1 MTFRCRKIRLDLIV
15 EEKKKKKVDYSSAW
29 AEAKE
34 IIWNARWRLLVG
46 SVLMLVSRLAGMVLP
61 SSMKYVGDEVF
72 TNHNYSLLKWIALAI
87 GISTLIQGVTGFAL
101 SQILGVAAQ
110 RAITEMRKNVQAH
123 IERLPISYFDS
134 TQSGQLIS
142 RIMNDAEGIRNL
154 VGTGLGQIL
163 GSLVTA
169 TIALGVLFYVNW
181 QLTSAT
187 LVVLLIFGGALFY
200 ALKVLRPV
208 FRDRAVITG
217 EVTGRLGESLGGIRI
232 VKAYTAEKREE
243 LSFARGAHKL
253 FRNVAKT
260 VTGVSAISSFSSV
273 IIGAIAVVMI
283 IIGGNAVQAGTMTL
297 GDFLLYISFTFL
309 LAMPVI
315 ELTSIGTQVTE
326 ALAGLDR
333 IREIMAKTTED
344 EADAGKEALTE
355 INGTI
360 DFENVYFEY
369 DPGVPVLKGVSFHSK
384 AGATTALVG
393 SSGSGKSTILSLVLN
408 FIQPTKSVP
417 SPVAGGLT
425 GDPTPD
431 IETKGVPS
439 SNGGAHEQ
447 LQPPVTA
454 GGTDNAGTI
463 KIDGKD
469 LQDVKLR
476 DYRRHLGVVLQDNFL
491 FDGTILDNIRFSNP
505 EANLDKIKEVC
516 KIANADEFIETF
528 PNGYD
533 TIVGE
538 RGVKLSGG
546 QRQRIAIA
554 RALLANPRILILD
567 EATSSLDS
575 ESESLIQEGL
585 KRLREGRTTFVIAHR
600 LSTIR
605 SADQILV
612 VEAGEILERGSHDE
626 LIALDGRYK
635 QLYDKQ
641 YRFEQNLFV
650 NPGEDFTGTP
660 TQAMAQTKL

>member
-1 MTFRCRKIRLDLIV
+1 MAD
-15 EEKKKKKVDYSSAW
+15 EKKKKKVNYATAW
-29 AEAKE
+29 AEARK
-34 IIWNARWRLLVG
+34 IMWNARWRLLVG
-46 SVLMLVSRLAGMVLP
+46 SVLMLISRLAGMVLP
-61 SSMKYVGDEVF
+61 ASTKYIGDDIF
-72 TNHNYSLLKWIALAI
+72 LGRNYGLIKWVALAI
-87 GISTLIQGVTGFAL
+87 GVSTLIQGVTSFAL

-110 RAITEMRKNVQAH
+110 LAITNMRMRVQSH

-142 RIMNDAEGIRNL
+142 RIMSDAEGIRNL

-163 GSLVTA
+163 GGLVTA
-169 TIALGVLFYVNW
+169 TIAIGVLFYLNW

-187 LVVLLIFGGALFY
+187 LVVLVIFGAALMY
-200 ALKVLRPV
+200 AFKVLRPI
-208 FRDRAVITG
+208 FRERGEINA

-243 LSFARGAHKL
+243 LSFARGAHRL
-253 FRNVAKT
+253 FRNIAKS
-260 VTGVSAISSFSSV
+260 VTGVSAIGSFSSI
-273 IIGAIAVVMI
+273 IIGAVAVVMI
-283 IIGGNAVQAGTMTL
+283 IFGGNAVQAETMTL
-297 GDFLLYISFTFL
+297 GDFLMYISFTFL
-309 LAMPVI
+309 LAIPVF
-315 ELTSIGTQVTE
+315 ELTSVGTQITE

-333 IREIMAKTTED
+333 IREVMAMTTETD
-344 EADAGKEALTE
+344 EDVNKEPLPDVD
-355 INGTI
+355 GSI
-360 DFENVYFEY
+360 DFENVFFEY
-369 DPGVPVLKGVSFHSK
+369 DAGVPVLKGVSFHAE
-384 AGATTALVG
+384 AGTTTALVG

-408 FIQPTKSVP
+408 FIQPSVS
-417 SPVAGGLT
+417 SPHVSKGLVAVEALT
-425 GDPTPD
+425 YVRATDTP
-431 IETKGVPS
+431 
-439 SNGGAHEQ
+439 
-447 LQPPVTA
+447 
-454 GGTDNAGTI
+454 GTI

-469 LQDVKLR
+469 LQSVKLR

-505 EANLDKIKEVC
+505 EANHEKIKQVC
-516 KIANADEFIETF
+516 KIANADEFIVKF
-528 PNGYD
+528 PNGYE

-554 RALLANPRILILD
+554 RALLADPRILILD

-575 ESESLIQEGL
+575 ESEALIQEGL
-585 KRLREGRTTFVIAHR
+585 QRLRQGRTTFVIAHR

-612 VEAGEILERGSHDE
+612 VEAGEIRERGSHDE

-650 NPGEDFTGTP
+650 NPGEDFTGKQP
-660 TQAMAQTKL
+660 EALAQTKL

>member
-1 MTFRCRKIRLDLIV
+1 MPDEMR
-15 EEKKKKKVDYSSAW
+15 KKKIDYRSAW
-29 AEAKE
+29 AEARQL
-34 IIWNARWRLLVG
+34 IWDARWRLLLG
-46 SVLMLVSRLAGMVLP
+46 SVLLLISRLAGMVLP
-61 SSMKYVGDEVF
+61 ASTKFIGDEVF
-72 TNHNYSLLKWIALAI
+72 LKQRYELIKWIALAI
-87 GISTLIQGVTGFAL
+87 GLATLVQGVTGFAL

-110 RAITEMRKNVQAH
+110 RAITEMRKRVQAH
-123 IERLPISYFDS
+123 IERLPINYFDS

-163 GSLVTA
+163 GSVVTA
-169 TIALGVLFYVNW
+169 SIAIGVLFYINW
-181 QLTSAT
+181 QLTLAT
-187 LVVLLIFGGALFY
+187 LAVLLIFGGALLY
-200 ALKVLRPV
+200 AFKVLRPV
-208 FRDRAVITG
+208 FRERGQITA

-243 LSFARGAHKL
+243 LSFARGAHRL

-297 GDFLLYISFTFL
+297 GDLLMYISFTFL

-315 ELTSIGTQVTE
+315 ELTSIGTQITE

-333 IREIMAKTTED
+333 IREVLSMGTED
-344 EADAGKEALTE
+344 EEDKERKPLNRIKGRIAF
-355 INGTI
+355 
-360 DFENVYFEY
+360 DDVWFEY
-369 DPGVPVLKGVSFHSK
+369 EKGVPVLKGVTFHAE

-408 FIQPTKSVP
+408 FIQPTK
-417 SPVAGGLT
+417 
-425 GDPTPD
+425 
-431 IETKGVPS
+431 GV
-439 SNGGAHEQ
+439 
-447 LQPPVTA
+447 VRV
-454 GGTDNAGTI
+454 
-463 KIDGKD
+463 DGMD
-469 LQDVKLR
+469 LQTVRLR
-476 DYRRHLGVVLQDNFL
+476 DYRSQLGVVLQDNFL
-491 FDGTILDNIRFSNP
+491 FAGTILDNIRFANP
-505 EANLDKIKEVC
+505 QADLDTIKEMCRV
-516 KIANADEFIETF
+516 ANADEFIEKF
-528 PNGYD
+528 PNGFE
-533 TIVGE
+533 TVVGE

-554 RALLANPRILILD
+554 RALLADPRILILD

-575 ESESLIQEGL
+575 ESEALIQEGL
-585 KRLREGRTTFVIAHR
+585 RRLRQGRTTFVIAHR

-612 VEAGEILERGSHDE
+612 VEAGEILERGTHSE
-626 LIALDGRYK
+626 LITLGGRYK

-650 NPGEDFTGTP
+650 NPGEELIGKP
-660 TQAMAQTKL
+660 GEAMAQSKL

>member
-1 MTFRCRKIRLDLIV
+1 MT
-15 EEKKKKKVDYSSAW
+15 EEKKKKKINYSSAW
-29 AEAKE
+29 AEARR
-34 IIWNARWRLLVG
+34 IIWNARWRLFAG

-61 SSMKYVGDEVF
+61 ASTKYIGDEIF
-72 TNHNYSLLKWIALAI
+72 TKHRFELLKWIALAI
-87 GISTLIQGVTGFAL
+87 GISTLVQGISGFAL

-154 VGTGLGQIL
+154 VGTGLGQLL
-163 GSLVTA
+163 GSVVTA
-169 TIALGVLFYVNW
+169 TISIGVLFYLNW
-181 QLTSAT
+181 KLTAAT
-187 LVVLLIFGGALFY
+187 MVVLVIFGGALMY
-200 ALKVLRPV
+200 AFKVLRPV
-208 FRDRAVITG
+208 FRERNVITG
-217 EVTGRLGESLGGIRI
+217 DVTGRLTESLGGIRI

-243 LSFARGAHKL
+243 LSFARGAHRL

-273 IIGAIAVVMI
+273 VIGAIAVVMI
-283 IIGGNAVQAGTMTL
+283 IIGGSAVQADTMTL
-297 GDFLLYISFTFL
+297 GDFLMYISFTFL

-315 ELTSIGTQVTE
+315 ELTSIGTQITE

-333 IREIMAKTTED
+333 IREIMSMTTED
-344 EADAGKEALTE
+344 DADAGKQALPE
-355 INGTI
+355 IKGTI
-360 DFENVYFEY
+360 DFESVHFEY
-369 DPGVPVLKGVSFHSK
+369 DAGVPVLKGVSFHSE
-384 AGATTALVG
+384 AGKTTALVG

-408 FIQPTKSVP
+408 FIQPTSGMVKV
-417 SPVAGGLT
+417 
-425 GDPTPD
+425 
-431 IETKGVPS
+431 
-439 SNGGAHEQ
+439 
-447 LQPPVTA
+447 
-454 GGTDNAGTI
+454 
-463 KIDGKD
+463 DGHD
-469 LQDVKLR
+469 LQAVKLR

-491 FDGTILDNIRFSNP
+491 FDGTILENIRFSNP
-505 EANLDKIKEVC
+505 EANLDTIKAVC
-516 KIANADEFIETF
+516 TVANADEFIEKF

-533 TIVGE
+533 TVVGE

-554 RALLANPRILILD
+554 RALLADPRILILD

-575 ESESLIQEGL
+575 ESEAQIQEGL
-585 KRLREGRTTFVIAHR
+585 LRLRQGRTTFVIAHR

-626 LIALDGRYK
+626 LIAKDGRYK

-650 NPGEDFTGTP
+650 NPGEDFTGKGSENLAT
-660 TQAMAQTKL
+660 TKL

>member
-1 MTFRCRKIRLDLIV
+1 MA
-15 EEKKKKKVDYSSAW
+15 EEKKKKKKVDYSSAW
-29 AEAKE
+29 AEARK
-34 IIWNARWRLLVG
+34 IIWNARWRLAVG
-46 SVLMLVSRLAGMVLP
+46 SVLLLVSRLAGMVLP
-61 SSMKYVGDEVF
+61 ASMKYVGDEVF
-72 TNHNYSLLKWIALAI
+72 TNRNYSLLKWIALAI
-87 GISTLIQGVTGFAL
+87 GASTLIQGVTSFVL

-110 RAITEMRKNVQAH
+110 RAITEMRKRVQAH

-154 VGTGLGQIL
+154 VGTGLGQIF

-169 TIALGVLFYVNW
+169 AIAIGVLFYLNW
-181 QLTSAT
+181 QLTTAT
-187 LVVLLIFGGALFY
+187 LIVLLVFGGALMY
-200 ALKVLRPV
+200 AFKFLRPV
-208 FRDRAVITG
+208 FRERNVITG
-217 EVTGRLGESLGGIRI
+217 EVTGRLTESLGGIRI

-253 FRNVAKT
+253 FRNVAKS

-283 IIGGNAVQAGTMTL
+283 VIGGNAVQANTMTL
-297 GDFLLYISFTFL
+297 GDFLMYISFTFL

-333 IREIMAKTTED
+333 IREIMSMTTETD
-344 EADAGKEALTE
+344 EDASKQPLPDVRGA
-355 INGTI
+355 I
-360 DFENVYFEY
+360 DFEDVHFEY
-369 DPGVPVLKGVSFHSK
+369 DEGVPVLKGVSFHAE
-384 AGATTALVG
+384 AGTTTALVG

-408 FIQPTKSVP
+408 FIHPTK
-417 SPVAGGLT
+417 GL
-425 GDPTPD
+425 
-431 IETKGVPS
+431 IR
-439 SNGGAHEQ
+439 
-447 LQPPVTA
+447 
-454 GGTDNAGTI
+454 
-463 KIDGKD
+463 IDGKE
-469 LQDVKLR
+469 LQSVKLR

-505 EANLDKIKEVC
+505 EANLDQIREVC
-516 KIANADEFIETF
+516 RIANADEFIGQF
-528 PNGYD
+528 PNAYD

-575 ESESLIQEGL
+575 ESEALIQEGL
-585 KRLREGRTTFVIAHR
+585 LRLREGRTTFVIAHR

-612 VEAGEILERGSHDE
+612 VEAGEILERGTHDE
-626 LIALDGRYK
+626 LIALNGRYK

-650 NPGEDFTGTP
+650 NPGEDFTGKQTE
-660 TQAMAQTKL
+660 AMAQTKL